1 MKPNEEKAEKAI
13 ARQAAVFLA
22 LTLIFVVLLV
32 LDLINQG
39 LVWRAL
45 QSLRS
50 QNNSTLP
57 DEKRTV
63 GDETYRTDI
72 HFLS

>member
-1 MKPNEEKAEKAI
+1 MDKREQAI
-13 ARQAAVFLA
+13 ARQTTWIMLGMMALAA
-22 LTLIFVVLLV
+22 LLV
-32 LDLINQG
+32 LDLINRG

-57 DEKRTV
+57 NERRTI
-63 GDETYRTDI
+63 GDDSYQTDVN
-72 HFLS
+72 FLS